1 MAGSKEVTARAVSC
15 RCDCLEGARDNNDWH
30 KLREIGGEV
39 GGQRW
44 WMSMIDNGWWKLS
57 LLWVIAAAAP
67 AADDGSGGDDYD
79 AIFTLNPW
87 YELSNSTD
95 QTFKFKHWDQQELQ
109 DSRPGDEVF
118 YLMNGWFSISGGK
131 ACLKHRQKVQS
142 DHKWLTVSTS
152 TIRSSEGSGT
162 TAAACLWSD
171 STEAVFAE
179 IGSYPQAAPR
189 TIPQKSEQGWARRTA
204 HKVPARKPNTK
215 PRTSLDLLGYQVAAE
230 FAVHWRC
237 LKIEARLWT
246 EKLSLQQRPLFNY
259 ETANEHTLWI
269 HLWFVSLFFEV
280 WYLTALPIL
289 FVSGC
294 QI

>member
-142 DHKWLTVSTS
+142 DHKWLHQPAQSEAQRDPEQQLQHVSDRTPLKPFS
-152 TIRSSEGSGT
+152 LGLVPILRQRHVQYHKNLSKAGPEGLLIR
-162 TAAACLWSD
+162 
-171 STEAVFAE
+171 F
-179 IGSYPQAAPR
+179 
-189 TIPQKSEQGWARRTA
+189 
-204 HKVPARKPNTK
+204 
-215 PRTSLDLLGYQVAAE
+215 
-230 FAVHWRC
+230 
-237 LKIEARLWT
+237 
-246 EKLSLQQRPLFNY
+246 RPESQTQNQ
-259 ETANEHTLWI
+259 EHLWI
-269 HLWFVSLFFEV
+269 F
-280 WYLTALPIL
+280 
-289 FVSGC
+289 
-294 QI
+294 